1 MIRQAKLKDIDR
13 LLEIEQDCFR
23 TDQLSRRNFRYLLTK
38 ANAQTIVDEVNGAI
52 RGYAMLLFRRGTATA
67 RLYSFATAA
76 EFRRQG
82 VGIKLLTTVEEKVKA
97 CHCFLLR
104 LETQSDNLPM
114 QQLVKNHGYQELDV
128 VAHFYQDGTD
138 AIRFEKYL
146 VEKVKK

>member
-1 MIRQAKLKDIDR
+1 MIRSAKLKDMDR

-67 RLYSFATAA
+67 RLYSFATAT

-82 VGIKLLTTVEEKVKA
+82 VAIKLLTTVEERAKA
-97 CHCFLLR
+97 CHCLLLR
-104 LETQSDNLPM
+104 LETRSDNLPM
-114 QQLVKNHGYQELDV
+114 QQLVTENGYKKLDV
-128 VAHFYQDGTD
+128 VANYYQDGMD
-138 AIRFEKYL
+138 AIRFEKCL
-146 VEKVKK
+146 VAEE